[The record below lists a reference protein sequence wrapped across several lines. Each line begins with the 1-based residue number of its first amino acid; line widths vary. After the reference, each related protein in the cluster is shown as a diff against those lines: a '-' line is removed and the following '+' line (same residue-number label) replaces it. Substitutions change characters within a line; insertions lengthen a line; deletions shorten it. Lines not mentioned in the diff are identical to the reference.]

1 MALKVRAVS
10 GSRYTPDDRIEVKL
24 TYEGHLYTC
33 LHHVEVES
41 GPDVTHGGGAAA
53 GEQLH
58 YKALDRDADG
68 DGNIDYSSVF
78 MNVVQKEKGI
88 SIIRVVTSTV
98 LKSEYDSWRS
108 EYTTW
113 SDNHQ
118 TLKVDQFGNERLI
131 TQSGAPAAPEYP
143 ETTITKSAQISLEYG
158 EDEFE

>member
-1 MALKVRAVS
+1 MNIKARRIE
-10 GSRYTPDDRIEVKL
+10 GSSHTANDLIEVKI
-24 TYEGHLYTC
+24 TYDEAASHC
-33 LHHVEVES
+33 VMKPVVIS
-41 GPDVTHGGGAAA
+41 GPDVTHGGGATA

>member
-1 MALKVRAVS
+1 
-10 GSRYTPDDRIEVKL
+10 
-24 TYEGHLYTC
+24 
-33 LHHVEVES
+33 
-41 GPDVTHGGGAAA
+41 
-53 GEQLH
+53 
-58 YKALDRDADG
+58 
-68 DGNIDYSSVF
+68 

-108 EYTTW
+108 EFTTW
-113 SDNHQ
+113 SDNYQ